1 MGENVKKRQLGDN
14 GAPIPAIGLG
24 CMGMSQSYGMTND
37 SESIATIQRALDLGV
52 THLDTSDYY
61 GEGRNELLVSEA
73 IKGRREEAFLAT
85 KFGLTYDSERK
96 VRVNGRPEYVRSAC
110 EASLRR
116 LRTDVIDLYYLHRV
130 DQAVP
135 IEETVGAMSRLVED
149 GKVKFLGLSEA
160 SPHTLER
167 AQNVHPI
174 SALQSE
180 YSLWTRDVEKEVLP
194 ACRRLG
200 IGFVAFSPLGRG
212 FLTGRVRGTDQL
224 AAGDVRRTLPR
235 FAPTNIDQNLALMN
249 KLESVSLELNRPLA
263 QLALAWVVAQGD
275 DIFAIPGTKR
285 RGYLNENLGAL
296 DFELNAEQL
305 EKLDR
310 IAPPG
315 IAAGER
321 YQEDAMK
328 MIDRQTPPQERE
340 PK

>member
-1 MGENVKKRQLGDN
+1 MKKKQLGAN
-14 GAPIPAIGLG
+14 GAHIPAIGLG

-37 SESIATIQRALDLGV
+37 SESIATISRALDLGV

-73 IKGRREEAFLAT
+73 IKGRRNETFLAT

-116 LRTDVIDLYYLHRV
+116 LGTDVIDLYYLHRV
-130 DQAVP
+130 DRAVP
-135 IEETVGAMSRLVED
+135 IEETVGAMARLVEE
-149 GKVKFLGLSEA
+149 GKAKFLGLSEA
-160 SPHTLER
+160 SPLTLER

-180 YSLWTRDVEKEVLP
+180 YSLWTRDVEQEILP

-212 FLTGRVRGTDQL
+212 FLTGRVRSADQL

-235 FAPTNIDQNLALMN
+235 FAATNIDQNLALMN
-249 KLESVSLELNRPLA
+249 KLESVSRELNRPLS
-263 QLALAWVVAQGD
+263 QLALAWVLAQGE

-296 DFELNAEQL
+296 EFELTAEQL

-328 MIDRQTPPQERE
+328 MIDRQAPPSE
-340 PK
+340 PEK